1 MSYISKGDIL
11 NDSYEVITMVNEGF
25 FCVIFSALDLRT
37 NSTVAVKKLK
47 FEGDGDLKT
56 EFEHLKLL
64 APFDYSPTPL
74 AFGEDP
80 ANISFFVLSME
91 GQSLYELKSKNNSN
105 KFSEATTSLLLFHS
119 LIALK
124 SIHEAGIVH
133 GDVTMMNIGVPMSL
147 GKGRVIFYDFGCSIP
162 VNPISCRRDVSSL
175 LMVIGRVSKEN
186 GTLIECR
193 DALESD
199 PCTTVECLIEMVA
212 EETLFDP
219 ESKFDWELD

>member
-1 MSYISKGDIL
+1 
-11 NDSYEVITMVNEGF
+11 
-25 FCVIFSALDLRT
+25 
-37 NSTVAVKKLK
+37 
-47 FEGDGDLKT
+47 
-56 EFEHLKLL
+56 
-64 APFDYSPTPL
+64 
-74 AFGEDP
+74 
-80 ANISFFVLSME
+80 ME

-175 LMVIGRVSKEN
+175 LMVTGRVSKEN
-186 GTLIECR
+186 RTLIECR

-199 PCTTVECLIEMVA
+199 PCTTVECLIEMVT

-219 ESKFDWELD
+219 EGKFDWELD